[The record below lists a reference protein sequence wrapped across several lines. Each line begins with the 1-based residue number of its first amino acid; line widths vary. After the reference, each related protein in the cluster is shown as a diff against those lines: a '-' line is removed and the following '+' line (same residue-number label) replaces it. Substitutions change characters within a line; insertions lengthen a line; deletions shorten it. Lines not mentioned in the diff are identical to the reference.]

1 MATNELNE
9 KIQDI
14 RELKRM
20 VEELTNEINS
30 LQDEIKEELN
40 ARGVDELAGVD
51 WKVSYKTVM
60 VNRLDTNAIKREF
73 PEIIE
78 EFTKSTVSHRFTL
91 T

>member
-40 ARGVDELAGVD
+40 ARGVEELAGVD

-78 EFTKSTVSHRFTL
+78 EFTKSTVSHRVTL